1 MFARRRKED
10 GFEWHTYVRTTIRHR
25 REQRRQRLVQARE
38 AAASQAGA
46 AGRAL
51 LVGSR
56 AAGAAARDGARAGF
70 WAAGLLAQGLWQGTL
85 RASAAAARKAAVL
98 ARPVAWAL
106 ARPPVG
112 IPVALVAA
120 TLVGCGIGRARA
132 AAFDGEAVLM
142 LVLGIAAL
150 LAVLPLL
157 SGVTGLD
164 LPRVPRR
171 GWQAA
176 AVCAVAI
183 AIAAGMVAVGRGLP
197 LSRLGTHLPFSAAA
211 ALSGRAEAL
220 GGDRLRVGS
229 RVLRLAGVEAPEPRQ
244 RCGPAGRSWQCGAA
258 ARAALAR
265 LVRGQLIT
273 CTLSGSDGVC
283 RSGET
288 DIGAQMVREGH
299 AFAAGGLFASYAGL
313 EREARNAGVGI
324 WSGGSAERPAEYR
337 ARVGRRSRPAPPN
350 ETSARGS

>member
-25 REQRRQRLVQARE
+25 REQRRQRLLQARE

-70 WAAGLLAQGLWQGTL
+70 WAAGLLAQGVWHGAL
-85 RASAAAARKAAVL
+85 RASAAAAGKAAVL
-98 ARPVAWAL
+98 AQPMAWAL
-106 ARPPVG
+106 ARPPIG
-112 IPVALVAA
+112 IPVALAAA
-120 TLVGCGIGRARA
+120 TLLGCGIGRARA
-132 AAFDGEAVLM
+132 AAFDGEAALM

-157 SGVTGLD
+157 SGVTGLT
-164 LPRVPRR
+164 LPRLPRR
-171 GWQAA
+171 GWQGVAACAA
-176 AVCAVAI
+176 AIAVA
-183 AIAAGMVAVGRGLP
+183 AGLVAVGRGLP
-197 LSRLGTHLPFSAAA
+197 LSRLGARLPFSADA

-229 RVLRLAGVEAPEPRQ
+229 RVVRLAGVEAPEPRQ

-288 DIGAQMVREGH
+288 DIGAVMVREGH
-299 AFAAGGLFASYAGL
+299 AFAAGGLFASYGGL

-324 WSGGSAERPAEYR
+324 WNGGSAERPAEYR
-337 ARVGRRSRPAPPN
+337 ARVGRRSATGSIERN
-350 ETSARGS
+350 E

>member
-1 MFARRRKED
+1 MFARRRKDD

-25 REQRRQRLVQARE
+25 REQRRQRLLQARE

-70 WAAGLLAQGLWQGTL
+70 WAAGLLAQGVWHGTL
-85 RASAAAARKAAVL
+85 RASAAAARKAVVL
-98 ARPVAWAL
+98 AQPLAWAL
-106 ARPPVG
+106 ARPPIG
-112 IPVALVAA
+112 IPVALAAA
-120 TLVGCGIGRARA
+120 TLLGCGIGRARA
-132 AAFDGEAVLM
+132 AAFDTEAALM

-157 SGVTGLD
+157 AGVTGLT

-176 AVCAVAI
+176 AACAAAIAVGLVAI
-183 AIAAGMVAVGRGLP
+183 GRGP
-197 LSRLGTHLPFSAAA
+197 SLSWLGARLPFSADA

-229 RVLRLAGVEAPEPRQ
+229 RVVRLAGVEAPEPRQ

-283 RSGET
+283 RSGGT
-288 DIGAQMVREGH
+288 DIAAEMVREGH
-299 AFAAGGLFASYAGL
+299 VFAAGGLFASYGGL

-324 WSGGSAERPAEYR
+324 WSGGSTERPAEYR
-337 ARVGRRSRPAPPN
+337 ARVGRRSRPAPAN

>member
-1 MFARRRKED
+1 
-10 GFEWHTYVRTTIRHR
+10 VRTTIRHR
-25 REQRRQRLVQARE
+25 REQRRQRLLQARA

-51 LVGSR
+51 LDGSR

-70 WAAGLLAQGLWQGTL
+70 WATGLVAQGLWLGAL
-85 RASAAAARKAAVL
+85 RALAAAARKAAIF
-98 ARPVAWAL
+98 ARPLAL
-106 ARPPVG
+106 ALAHPPIG
-112 IPVALVAA
+112 IPVALVGA
-120 TLVGCGIGRARA
+120 TLVGCGIGRVRA
-132 AAFDGEAVLM
+132 AAFDAEASLM
-142 LVLGIAAL
+142 LLFGAAAL

-157 SGVTGLD
+157 SGVTGLALPR
-164 LPRVPRR
+164 LPRVGWR
-171 GWQAA
+171 GVAA
-176 AVCAVAI
+176 CGVAI
-183 AIAAGMVAVGRGLP
+183 ATAAGLVAIGHGQLP
-197 LSRLGTHLPFSAAA
+197 LSRLGAHLPFSADA

-220 GGDRLRVGS
+220 GGDRLRLGS
-229 RVLRLAGVEAPEPRQ
+229 RVVRLAGVEAPEARQ
-244 RCGPAGRSWQCGAA
+244 RCGPVGRSWQCGAA

-288 DIGAQMVREGH
+288 DIGAEMVREGH

-313 EREARNAGVGI
+313 EREARNAGLGI

-337 ARVGRRSRPAPPN
+337 ARAGRRSRSAPAN
-350 ETSARGS
+350 ETSARGT